1 MTKAAATVNEP
12 QSKPPAPQL
21 LERAEYIEQAHLYG
35 LLGER
40 IVEQVPI
47 QELLEQ
53 VQFELSASTQ
63 LPMAVSFLLTEL
75 KHSGIM
81 APAMKRLPHYFVPF
95 QTYVISEAERDSGKF
110 DMRIALKI
118 LQAEARFRAD
128 SASREGMFFFQFE
141 ALCRNRLRYDAGL
154 KAIASDPTYDPVWV
168 NFILELRMQIGFV
181 DFADYLFMHSDD
193 YRQRL
198 IAAGEP
204 IEGKGPFIFGRHEG
218 RIAFSGRQRDPLF
231 LFAALQRHLGYP
243 QVPRPV
249 VVDRTIELV
258 PQLQRRVDRLETRL
272 QLLEQENRTGIDITK
287 FYGKDKPILP
297 D

>member
-1 MTKAAATVNEP
+1 MTKVTAIVNES

-21 LERAEYIEQAHLYG
+21 LERAEYIEQTHLFG

-118 LQAEARFRAD
+118 LQAEASFRAD